1 MVNDTINNSRSKNIV
16 IIILVIALLAVLG
29 YLVYDQFFVSL
40 KENVNDKEDNSSDIV
55 SLDINSR
62 LVKTLYNKV
71 VDFDGSTSGT
81 AFNYFWLYPDM
92 YQDFYVDEATEEEKM
107 NFVGM
112 NLNQNKAQYVSC
124 NDITVNTI
132 ETESPYATYYST
144 CYYNNSFSN
153 INNPVYIERG
163 YSREYVET
171 VYQDFFGQN
180 AILDTSVYIQIN
192 RYDQPRYYYDES
204 LDMYVEYQMDSAG
217 ATSGPSF
224 TSELTRAEQDNNT
237 KEVRIYETLT
247 RAEGVTEIEPE
258 YQFVYTFKQEDDGM
272 YTFVSRT
279 LV

>member
-1 MVNDTINNSRSKNIV
+1 MVNDTINNSRSKNTV

-62 LVKTLYNKV
+62 LVETLYNKV

-81 AFNYFWLYPDM
+81 YNDYFWLYPDM

-112 NLNQNKAQYVSC
+112 NLNENKAQYVSC
-124 NDITVNTI
+124 DDITVNTI
-132 ETESPYATYYST
+132 ETESNITYYSV
-144 CYYNNSFSN
+144 CYNNTLWNTHNSQ
-153 INNPVYIERG
+153 IG

-171 VYQDFFGQN
+171 VYQDLFGKD
-180 AILDTSVYIQIN
+180 AVLDTELYISPN
-192 RYDQPRYYYDES
+192 KYSQPRYYYDES
-204 LDMYVEYQMDSAG
+204 LDMYVEYMMDGAG
-217 ATSGPSF
+217 GTSGLSF
-224 TSELTRAEQDNNT
+224 TSKVTRAEQDNNT

-247 RAEGVTEIEPE
+247 REEGVTGIEPE
-258 YQFVYTFKQEDDGM
+258 YQFVYIFKQEDDGM